1 MGLGNPKAGFNS
13 TSEFVCSGLPWTTSS
28 IATGGTTFNY
38 QFSKITKRVYFHNH
52 ETAAGKY
59 VRIGFTKNGVENANY
74 FLVDAGQDFVFDS
87 RVKEIFVRSH
97 SASDNPLFS
106 LFVELTTI
114 DASSMPFLTGSIDGA
129 NFWEGI
135 G

>member
-38 QFSKITKRVYFHNH
+38 QFSKVAKSFYFHNH
-52 ETAAGKY
+52 ESAAGKY
-59 VRIGFTKNGVENANY
+59 IRVGFTKNGVENANY
-74 FLVDAGQDFVFDS
+74 FLVDAGQNFIFDA
-87 RVKEIFVRSH
+87 RVKELFVRSH
-97 SASDNPLFS
+97 NSSDNPLFS
-106 LFVELTTI
+106 LFVELTMI
-114 DASSMPFLTGSIDGA
+114 DASSMPFLTGSVDGV